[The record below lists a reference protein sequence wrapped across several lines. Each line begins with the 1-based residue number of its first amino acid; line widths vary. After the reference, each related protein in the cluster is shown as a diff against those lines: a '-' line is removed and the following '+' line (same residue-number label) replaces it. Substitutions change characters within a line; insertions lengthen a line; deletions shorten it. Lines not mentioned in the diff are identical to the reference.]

1 MNNAR
6 LSHQKSTENRYGT
19 VGYWL
24 PLFLSKFNCM
34 TGLFMICSV
43 RSLQKLKPSICKYGF
58 HFLNYII
65 AVITSETCWTS
76 SATNHQIN
84 GKKKFK

>member
-1 MNNAR
+1 MNYAR
-6 LSHQKSTENRYGT
+6 LSHQKSTENRYSG

-24 PLFLSKFNCM
+24 PCLPSKFHCM
-34 TGLFMICSV
+34 TGLFMNSSV
-43 RSLQKLKPSICKYGF
+43 RSSQKLKPSIYRYGF
-58 HFLNYII
+58 HLLNYII
-65 AVITSETCWTS
+65 AVITSETWLTS